1 MSVTSPAPAT
11 RVGFGPQPNTMNNT
25 IKWIIK
31 FAVTIGLFVLLFKP
45 EVFGL
50 PAGRF
55 FQVKIS
61 DLLDELRGLSVGRFT
76 VFILCAFVVKASG
89 MFASVLRWDLLLK
102 GQHIRAPLGHLIG
115 SFLVGRFFGAFL
127 PSTVGLDVYRTYD
140 IAYHSKR
147 VAKSVAVIVVE
158 KVIGFFALSLLVVI
172 TLPFGVEIMGP
183 GLLGPL
189 FVVFLFPVGVSFALL
204 MRPDLFRGLL
214 KLRLPG
220 GERVRSKLESAVNS
234 VTAYQG
240 QRILLLKAV
249 ALGFWVHMATTLMY
263 VFTSLAVG
271 GEVALY
277 SILFVGPLMIVATV
291 GFPLSMGGEGVREF
305 TFVSLLARIGVAS
318 EIAFLLS
325 HLGFWV
331 GEIISLAGGVI
342 YVRRSPAY
350 KPKLEVESGKLKV
363 ESDKAKAEL

>member
-1 MSVTSPAPAT
+1 M
-11 RVGFGPQPNTMNNT
+11 
-25 IKWIIK
+25 
-31 FAVTIGLFVLLFKP
+31 
-45 EVFGL
+45 
-50 PAGRF
+50 
-55 FQVKIS
+55 
-61 DLLDELRGLSVGRFT
+61 
-76 VFILCAFVVKASG
+76 
-89 MFASVLRWDLLLK
+89 
-102 GQHIRAPLGHLIG
+102 
-115 SFLVGRFFGAFL
+115 
-127 PSTVGLDVYRTYD
+127 
-140 IAYHSKR
+140 
-147 VAKSVAVIVVE
+147 
-158 KVIGFFALSLLVVI
+158 
-172 TLPFGVEIMGP
+172 
-183 GLLGPL
+183 
-189 FVVFLFPVGVSFALL
+189 L

-220 GERVRSKLESAVNS
+220 GERVRSKLESAVSS

-240 QRILLLKAV
+240 QRVLLLKAV
-249 ALGFWVHMATTLMY
+249 ALGFWVHTATTLMY

-350 KPKLEVESGKLKV
+350 RPAIELGARDVDRGAESAKPEGASRKWKV
-363 ESDKAKAEL
+363 KRRK

>member
-1 MSVTSPAPAT
+1 
-11 RVGFGPQPNTMNNT
+11 MNNT

-31 FAVTIGLFVLLFKP
+31 FGITVGLFVLLFKP
-45 EVFGL
+45 EFFGL
-50 PAGRF
+50 PPGKF
-55 FQVKIS
+55 FQVRLS

-89 MFASVLRWDLLLK
+89 MFAAVLRWDLLLK
-102 GQHIRAPLGHLIG
+102 GQNIRAPLGHLIG

-140 IAYHSKR
+140 IAYHSR
-147 VAKSVAVIVVE
+147 LVAKSVAVIVVE

-172 TLPFGVEIMGP
+172 TLPFGVEIMGR
-183 GLLGPL
+183 GLILPL
-189 FVVFLFPVGVSFALL
+189 VIVFLLPVGVSFALL
-204 MRPDLFRGLL
+204 MRPDLFGGLL
-214 KLRLPG
+214 KVRWPG
-220 GERVRSKLESAVNS
+220 GERVRSKIESAVNS

-240 QRILLLKAV
+240 QRVLLLKAV
-249 ALGFWVHMATTLMY
+249 ALGFWVHTATTLMY
-263 VFTSLAVG
+263 VFTSLAIG
-271 GEVALY
+271 ADVALY
-277 SILFVGPLMIVATV
+277 NVLFVGPLMIVATV
-291 GFPLSMGGEGVREF
+291 GFPLTMGGEGVREF

-318 EIAFLLS
+318 QTAFLLS

-350 KPKLEVESGKLKV
+350 RPALELGSRN
-363 ESDKAKAEL
+363 SDRGD